1 MTEKISSRFKTNNNN
16 SLNKS
21 VEETIKPSNNEF
33 RQELLDKINSIPVWF
48 EYSKEKQKE
57 LVVNFL
63 ENKIHS
69 ENLKITTEEKDNM
82 VSEML
87 KTVYDFGAIQH
98 LLDNENVSSV
108 IVNGTNSVHIEIN
121 GKILNTDEKLTEKQL
136 SYLLHTIQH
145 LLDSDISSGFNKFVT
160 DKYYITII
168 GKDISK
174 NGINIHIKKIKEFEA
189 STLINNG
196 MLTKDVFDFILS
208 LIYSGKNI
216 ILSGGINSGKTILLD
231 AILKNSLHDK
241 RVYLLE
247 NNQNFSANFDTLVK
261 FKTNNNYYE
270 ELIIYIQ
277 KSYPDYFISDLNIA
291 DTKFSDINCRLITL
305 RSNSI
310 DEVIKEFTSAYINAG
325 FIDKYARQR
334 FLTDY
339 DYIIQLRKNDSG
351 NMILDSI
358 SELVPAKTLSASIK
372 TIVKYTEGKYIS
384 DIPQPLTS
392 MRIRSISANN

>member
-121 GKILNTDEKLTEKQL
+121 GKILNTDEKLSEKQL

>member
-1 MTEKISSRFKTNNNN
+1 
-16 SLNKS
+16 
-21 VEETIKPSNNEF
+21 
-33 RQELLDKINSIPVWF
+33 
-48 EYSKEKQKE
+48 
-57 LVVNFL
+57 
-63 ENKIHS
+63 
-69 ENLKITTEEKDNM
+69 M

-270 ELIIYIQ
+270 ELMIYIQ